1 MTIDDQ
7 MDEIA
12 AALDARR
19 HEQGLT
25 LAEVADRSGCHRQ
38 HVWYGL
44 AGKRRPTL
52 RTLLRL
58 VNAMGG
64 RVVIEWKD
72 HDVSS

>member
-25 LAEVADRSGCHRQ
+25 LAELGDLSGYHRQ
-38 HVWYGL
+38 PIWAWLVGEQ
-44 AGKRRPTL
+44 RPTL

-64 RVVIEWKD
+64 RVVIEWK
-72 HDVSS
+72 SPP